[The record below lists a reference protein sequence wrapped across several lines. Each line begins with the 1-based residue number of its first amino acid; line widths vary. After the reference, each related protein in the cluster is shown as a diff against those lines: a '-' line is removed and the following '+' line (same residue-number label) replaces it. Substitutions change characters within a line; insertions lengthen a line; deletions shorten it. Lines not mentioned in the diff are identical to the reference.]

1 MTNIYNALVGER
13 IDRLMTVEI
22 RPLTGGLPSGYVQP
36 LYDICRK
43 YHGAPLS
50 MLAAEYL
57 HNRIKLGDTVFIAT
71 GAGVAPALPLG
82 ETDGPPGAAVLARAL
97 ARGFG
102 CRVVL
107 VTEDIHLAPVEACA
121 EVASQALDGQGSITV
136 VSFPKGLEA
145 GRQAAKGLFQEYN
158 PTAVVFVERD
168 GPNAE
173 GYFHG
178 VRGDFRE
185 PDAVGH
191 VYLLADLAKA
201 QNILTV
207 GVGDGG
213 NEVGFGDVRAA
224 VTAVHPLGAISK
236 GGFASGVI
244 TVTATD
250 VVVAASVSNWGAYA
264 ICAALAYLTG
274 KPDLIHSP
282 ELERDMVEAC
292 VRGGGRDGA
301 NGLHQASVDGID
313 LDGHAAFVQLLNSI
327 VKVSR

>member
-1 MTNIYNALVGER
+1 MTTSLNTLVGER
-13 IDRLMTVEI
+13 LDRLMTVEM
-22 RPLTGGLPSGYVQP
+22 RPLSGGLPAGYVQP
-36 LYDICRK
+36 LYEVCRQH
-43 YHGAPLS
+43 HGAPLS
-50 MLAAEYL
+50 MLAAESL
-57 HNRIKLGDTVFIAT
+57 RNEIKPGDTVFIAT

-102 CRVVL
+102 CRIVL
-107 VTEDIHLAPVEACA
+107 VTEDLHLAPVEACA
-121 EVASQALDGQGSITV
+121 EVAATQLDGNGSITV
-136 VSFPKGLEA
+136 VGFPIGLTA
-145 GRQAAKGLFQEYN
+145 GQQTASALFQEYS

-201 QNILTV
+201 RNVLTV

-213 NEVGFGDVRAA
+213 NEVGFGDVREA
-224 VTAVHPLGAISK
+224 VKAVHPLGAVSK
-236 GGFASGVI
+236 GGFPSGVI

-264 ICAALAYLTG
+264 ISAALAYLTG
-274 KPDLIHSP
+274 KPDLIHTP
-282 ELERDMVEAC
+282 ELERVLVEAC
-292 VRGGGRDGA
+292 VGGGGRDGA
-301 NGLHQASVDGID
+301 NGLHQPSVDGID

-327 VKVSR
+327 VEVSR

>member
-1 MTNIYNALVGER
+1 MSESLNVLVGDR

-36 LYDICRK
+36 MYDICRAH
-43 YHGAPLS
+43 HGEPLS
-50 MLAAEYL
+50 MLAAESL
-57 HNRIKLGDTVFIAT
+57 QGRVKPGDTVFIAT
-71 GAGVAPALPLG
+71 GAGVAPNLPWG

-97 ARGFG
+97 ARGFN
-102 CRVVL
+102 CNVVI
-107 VTEDIHLAPVEACA
+107 VTETIHLRPVEACA
-121 EVASQALDGQGSITV
+121 EVAAATLDGHGAITV
-136 VSFPKGLEA
+136 VSFPKGLSE
-145 GRQAAKGLFQEYN
+145 GQRTAASLFHEYS
-158 PTAVVFVERD
+158 PTAVIFVERD

-178 VRGDFRE
+178 VRGDFRD
-185 PDAVGH
+185 PDSVGH
-191 VYLLADLAKA
+191 VYLLADVAKMH
-201 QNILTV
+201 NVLTI

-213 NEVGFGDVRAA
+213 NEVGFGDVRDA
-224 VTAVHPLGAISK
+224 VAAVHPLGAISK
-236 GGFASGVI
+236 GGFPSGVI

-264 ICAALAYLTG
+264 ISAALAYL
-274 KPDLIHSP
+274 KDMPDLIHTP
-282 ELERDMVEAC
+282 ELERYLVEAC

-301 NGLHQASVDGID
+301 NGLHQPSVDGID